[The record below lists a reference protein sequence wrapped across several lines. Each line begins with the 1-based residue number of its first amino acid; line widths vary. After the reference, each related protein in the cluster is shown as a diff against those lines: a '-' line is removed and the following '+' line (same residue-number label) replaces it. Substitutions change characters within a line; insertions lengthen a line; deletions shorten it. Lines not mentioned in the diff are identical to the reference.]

1 MKLYEFE
8 GHEILAKTGIQSPF
22 FVVCESLDE
31 VIQARKRLKF
41 PIVAKV
47 QTLYGRRGKSGG
59 IKKINNQKQLIA
71 FAKQMFGTR
80 LQNEIVK
87 YISVA
92 QYVDI
97 AQEYYISITYDTKL
111 KMPVLVYSD
120 YGGMDID
127 EVKKTD
133 PDKILRIG
141 IDPIVGPNQ
150 KEISKVFKNNTSIA
164 QFILRLWDVFSRFD
178 CRLVEVNPLAKVT
191 NELMAVDAKIILDDS
206 ALSRHKDLE
215 VMPKGAISAI
225 PTDREVMAG
234 KIDEDDYRGS
244 AGTTFIEL
252 DGDIAV
258 LASGGGASLLLMD
271 SLIAAGGR
279 AANYTE
285 YSGNPPAEKVQKLT
299 EITLSKSGIS
309 GCIVA
314 GAVANFTDIYETLTG
329 FVLGLVKIK
338 PKPKYPIVVRRGGPR
353 QPEAYKML
361 EKFART
367 KNFDIHLLG
376 PEIPISEASKKIV
389 ELSQEYK
396 KIYGNS
402 N

>member
-314 GAVANFTDIYETLTG
+314 GAVANFSDI
-329 FVLGLVKIK
+329 
-338 PKPKYPIVVRRGGPR
+338 
-353 QPEAYKML
+353 
-361 EKFART
+361 
-367 KNFDIHLLG
+367 
-376 PEIPISEASKKIV
+376 
-389 ELSQEYK
+389 
-396 KIYGNS
+396 
-402 N
+402 